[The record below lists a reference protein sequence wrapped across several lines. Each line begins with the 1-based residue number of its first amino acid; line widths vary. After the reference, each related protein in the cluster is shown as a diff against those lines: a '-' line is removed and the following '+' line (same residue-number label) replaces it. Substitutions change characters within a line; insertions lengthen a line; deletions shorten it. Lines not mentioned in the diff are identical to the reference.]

1 MILCPG
7 LPRSGTTSLWHMLR
21 EAKIFDIPWKEP
33 HFLSVLSDDKTD
45 LPTFFP
51 KEFKNRYHQYVYDLN
66 REYININPPYTLD
79 VYKKYIEKSSYDFS
93 QSYWYI
99 SEDYLRKIK
108 ESLSDFN
115 IKIILLYREPV
126 QRLYSFCNLVCN
138 DWDLDFSPIELY
150 YKFLNSDDSRF
161 LYPYLYHKYANVF
174 EKIIC
179 LKTETFFDSREEQE
193 RLLNF
198 LELPLV
204 NLKSVYINQSN
215 VCNDW
220 NLDFSPIELYY
231 KFLNSD
237 DSRFLYPYL
246 YHKYANVFEKIICL
260 KTETFFDSREEQER
274 LLNFLELPLVN
285 LKSVYINQS
294 NVCNELSSDDI
305 NIGKQKLKPSYD
317 FYHSL

>member
-1 MILCPG
+1 MYFTNQVMKVYGDSGKTNQLILKTGIHYLHTTHTLIVFHQDLKISNKQSLILCPG

-21 EAKIFDIPWKEP
+21 EAKIFNIPCKEP

-66 REYININPPYTLD
+66 RKYININPPYTLD
-79 VYKKYIEKSSYDFS
+79 VYKKYIEKSQYDFS

-99 SEDYLRKIK
+99 SEDYLREIK
-108 ESLSDFN
+108 ESLLDFD

-126 QRLYSFCNLVCN
+126 QRLYSFCNLVCK

-161 LYPYLYHKYANVF
+161 LYPYLYHKYVNVF

-179 LKTETFFDSREEQE
+179 LKTETFFDSGEEQE

-204 NLKSVYINQSN
+204 NLKSVY
-215 VCNDW
+215 
-220 NLDFSPIELYY
+220 
-231 KFLNSD
+231 
-237 DSRFLYPYL
+237 
-246 YHKYANVFEKIICL
+246 
-260 KTETFFDSREEQER
+260 T
-274 LLNFLELPLVN
+274 
-285 LKSVYINQS
+285 NQS
-294 NVCNELSSDDI
+294 NVCNELSVNDI